1 MYENSSTSAEL
12 EPSLR
17 LYPFLCSLLALLL
30 ASALWPVSSFAI
42 EKQASERPIVVLL
55 SLDGFRADYLEKYP
69 DQSTNLKRLADSGL
83 AAAGLVPGFPSSTFS
98 NHYSIATGL
107 YPGRHGIIGNG
118 FYDRQR
124 DARYRL
130 GDRSAVEDGSWY
142 GGEPLWVAVEKAG
155 MRAASFFWV
164 GSEADVQ
171 GIRPSYYKI
180 YDGSIPNHKRVD
192 QVLGWLALAEG
203 QRPNLVTMY
212 FSTVDSIGHR
222 FGPDSAQLPGAI
234 ASVDKQVGRLIAGL
248 AQIEQPVYLMV
259 VSDHGMQRVDA
270 GQRVFLADYID
281 LQQWRGSNRIILGGA
296 YGFFYSDD
304 AQLLDRSLAALAG
317 VEGLTVLRP
326 EQFPAQLNFPER
338 GPRIPD
344 LVAVVDAPRYI
355 SLKQGRGR
363 PPPMGAHGYLP
374 ASTPTM
380 QGIFYAAGPAI
391 PPMTRIP
398 PIDNVHVYPL
408 VRHLLGLDAGGDIDG
423 DLAVLKPYLRD

>member
-1 MYENSSTSAEL
+1 
-12 EPSLR
+12 
-17 LYPFLCSLLALLL
+17 
-30 ASALWPVSSFAI
+30 
-42 EKQASERPIVVLL
+42 
-55 SLDGFRADYLEKYP
+55 
-69 DQSTNLKRLADSGL
+69 
-83 AAAGLVPGFPSSTFS
+83 
-98 NHYSIATGL
+98 
-107 YPGRHGIIGNG
+107 
-118 FYDRQR
+118 
-124 DARYRL
+124 
-130 GDRSAVEDGSWY
+130 
-142 GGEPLWVAVEKAG
+142 
-155 MRAASFFWV
+155 
-164 GSEADVQ
+164 
-171 GIRPSYYKI
+171 
-180 YDGSIPNHKRVD
+180 
-192 QVLGWLALAEG
+192 
-203 QRPNLVTMY
+203 
-212 FSTVDSIGHR
+212 
-222 FGPDSAQLPGAI
+222 
-234 ASVDKQVGRLIAGL
+234 
-248 AQIEQPVYLMV
+248 MV

-270 GQRVFLADYID
+270 GQRVFLADYLD

-304 AQLLDRSLAALAG
+304 AQLLDRSRAALAG